1 MQYVMFT
8 KHLEGRSIPEI
19 VEALTS
25 VGVSGADLC
34 VRSGYPVNPENIDR
48 ALPEAAKQF
57 ADAGLCIPLVTA
69 PGDFYRPD
77 IDYADRYYAACGEA
91 GVEPDDAE

>member
-8 KHLEGRSIPEI
+8 KHLGGRSIPEI

-34 VRSGYPVNPENIDR
+34 VRSGYPVNPENIHQ
-48 ALPEAAKQF
+48 ALPEASRIF
-57 ADAGLCIPLVTA
+57 AEEGLSIPLVTA
-69 PGDFYRPD
+69 PGDFNHTGL
-77 IDYADRYYAACGEA
+77 DYSEKYYAACGEA
-91 GVEPDDAE
+91 GV